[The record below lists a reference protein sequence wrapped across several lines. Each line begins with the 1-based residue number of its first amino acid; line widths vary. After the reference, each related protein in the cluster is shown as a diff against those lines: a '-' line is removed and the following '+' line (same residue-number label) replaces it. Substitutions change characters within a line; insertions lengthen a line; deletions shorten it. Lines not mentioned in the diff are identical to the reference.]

1 MSDNR
6 EIAFLF
12 IGGAHQV
19 YHLAPVA
26 AELSRQQP
34 GTRITCLYPDAE
46 TGAALARV
54 RDALDAPAMQL
65 DHVPP
70 PPVAD
75 WLARATRRQTAR
87 KGPLLVR
94 LAPRLRRA
102 RAVVTPERTSA
113 SLRWMGLSKTPLI
126 HFRHG
131 AGDRAPSSEAR
142 LKAFDLVVVAGRK
155 DVERAVEVQHLD
167 PAKVRDCGYVKLD
180 FLTHT
185 RPNRA
190 PLFDNGRPVVVYNP
204 HFDTAISSW
213 PVARAVIEQF
223 RAQDRYN
230 LVVAPHIRLSDDMS
244 PQDMAAWQGLA
255 EPGRIIVDLRSPRL
269 IDMTYLLA
277 ADVYL
282 GDMSSQL
289 YEFLARPR
297 PVAFINAHH
306 AAWQGNPRYAGWR
319 LGSVAETIDDVIA
332 AVDSARALHPALIGA
347 QRAAVGEALG
357 RIDGAAERGAEIVA
371 RTLYDLA
378 A

>member
-1 MSDNR
+1 MSDTR

-26 AELSRQQP
+26 AALSRRLP
-34 GTRITCLYPDAE
+34 DTCITCVYPDAE

-54 RDALDAPAMQL
+54 RTALDAPALKL

-75 WLARATRRQTAR
+75 WLARATRRHTAR
-87 KGPLLVR
+87 KGPMLMR

-102 RAVVTPERTSA
+102 RAVITPERTSA
-113 SLRWMGLSKTPLI
+113 NLRWMGLSKTPMI

-185 RPNRA
+185 HPEVA

-204 HFDTAISSW
+204 HFDSAISSW
-213 PVARAVIEQF
+213 PVARDVIERF

-230 LVVAPHIRLSDDMS
+230 LVVAPHIRLSDDMT
-244 PQDMAAWQGLA
+244 PEDMAEWQALA
-255 EPGRIIVDLRSPRL
+255 EPGRIIVDLRSPKL

-297 PVAFINAHH
+297 PVAFVNAHG
-306 AAWQGNPRYAGWR
+306 AAWRGDPRYAGWR
-319 LGSVAETIDDVIA
+319 LGSVADSVEDVIG
-332 AVDSARALHPALIGA
+332 AVDRARSGHPAMIA
-347 QRAAVGEALG
+347 RQRAAVTEAFGL
-357 RIDGAAERGAEIVA
+357 IDGAAERGAEIIA
-371 RTLYDLA
+371 QTLYAKA